1 MNEFSLLKT
10 PLKNRLQFRMVDYEK
25 MRTEHPRVD
34 IFLKGLFMLVA
45 ATLLSIL
52 LTSPLIIFDVDMQI
66 VVFVFTFPVDIIPIP
81 FNLIGIPLIPIGLLL
96 VAWANYTLLHIGK
109 IGLRARE
116 PMQTP
121 SNLVTTGPYR
131 YTRNPI
137 YLSCILMLLGLV
149 LVWSSLV
156 VFLGMIIV
164 YIIFRYKFISREE
177 IILEEAFGDEYR
189 SFKKR
194 VRRWL

>member
-1 MNEFSLLKT
+1 
-10 PLKNRLQFRMVDYEK
+10 MVDYEK
-25 MRTEHPRVD
+25 FKTEHPRVD
-34 IFLKGLFMLVA
+34 MFLKGLFMLVV
-45 ATLLSIL
+45 ATILSIL
-52 LTSPLIIFDVDMQI
+52 LVSPLVFLDDVDMLL
-66 VVFVFTFPVDIIPIP
+66 FVEFFTFPADIIPFP
-81 FNLIGIPLIPIGLLL
+81 FNLIGILLMPIGLLL

-121 SNLVTTGPYR
+121 SNLVVVGPYR

-156 VFLGMIIV
+156 VFLGLIVV
-164 YIIFRYKFISREE
+164 YIILRYMFIRKEE
-177 IILEEAFGDEYR
+177 SILEETFGDEYLA
-189 SFKKR
+189 FKKR

>member
-1 MNEFSLLKT
+1 
-10 PLKNRLQFRMVDYEK
+10 MVDYEK
-25 MRTEHPRVD
+25 LKTKHPRVD
-34 IFLKGLFMLVA
+34 IFLKGLFMLIV

-52 LTSPLIIFDVDMQI
+52 LVSPLIIFDVDMLLL
-66 VVFVFTFPVDIIPIP
+66 VEFFTFPADIIPVP
-81 FNLIGIPLIPIGLLL
+81 FNLIGIPLIPIGFLL

-121 SNLVTTGPYR
+121 STLVVVGPYR

-164 YIIFRYKFISREE
+164 YIIFRYKFIGKEE
-177 IILEEAFGDEYR
+177 VILEEAFGDEYLA
-189 SFKKR
+189 FKKR
-194 VRRWL
+194 VRRWF

>member
-1 MNEFSLLKT
+1 MVNY
-10 PLKNRLQFRMVDYEK
+10 PMVDYEK
-25 MRTEHPRVD
+25 LKTEHPRVD
-34 IFLKGLFMLVA
+34 MFLKGLFMLVV
-45 ATLLSIL
+45 TTVLSIL
-52 LTSPLIIFDVDMQI
+52 LVSPLIFFDVDMLL
-66 VVFVFTFPVDIIPIP
+66 FVEFFTFPVDIIPFP
-81 FNLIGIPLIPIGLLL
+81 FNLIGILLMPIGLLL

-121 SNLVTTGPYR
+121 PNLVVVGPYR

-149 LVWSSLV
+149 LVLSSLV
-156 VFLGMIIV
+156 VFLGMIPV

-177 IILEEAFGDEYR
+177 VILEEAFGDEYLA
-189 SFKKR
+189 FKKR
-194 VRRWL
+194 VRRWI